1 MEGFG
6 CCATLVTMNGREA
19 GSLGRLL
26 GALILGVL
34 VLAGTGL
41 FAIQYHQQRSA
52 AALAQ
57 MVEAGA
63 LLDQARSAQVG
74 FKLQV
79 QAWKNLLLRSRN
91 VEAFAEQRTAF
102 AAQESAV
109 TQQLDAL
116 ATAPGLPE
124 ALRDEARALHTE
136 HQRVGDAY
144 RTALSAYAPSD
155 PATVFAVDTA
165 VRGIDRGLDQRID
178 ALAASIFEHARADAN
193 VLRSHGERDYNTL
206 RNVVSGVAAAVILLS
221 GALAWLA
228 MRRTPQSRPA

>member
-1 MEGFG
+1 MD
-6 CCATLVTMNGREA
+6 GREA

-57 MVEAGA
+57 MVEAST

-79 QAWKNLLLRSRN
+79 QAWKNLLLRSRSDA
-91 VEAFAEQRTAF
+91 AFAEQRASF

-109 TQQLDAL
+109 SQQLEAL
-116 ATAPGLPE
+116 AAAPGLPE
-124 ALRDEARALHTE
+124 ALRGEARALHGE

-144 RTALSAYAPSD
+144 RTALAAYVPSD
-155 PATVFAVDTA
+155 AATVFTVDGA
-165 VRGIDRGLDQRID
+165 VRGIDRGFDQRID
-178 ALAASIFEHARADAN
+178 ALAGSIFAHARADAEA
-193 VLRSHGERDYNTL
+193 LRSRGERDYNTL

-228 MRRTPQSRPA
+228 MRRAPQPRPA